1 MSIPSTSYGPQV
13 VAETARALVVA
24 NWASV
29 ATTDYLKS
37 MGAPGLPAPVL
48 ANIYTS
54 RRALFT
60 AETQPAIG
68 LSVARTVSTVTDAL
82 GAMDQ
87 VHELEIVLCS
97 DWGWYDSYGDARPLV
112 EAAPG
117 DPAIPFTAEVYET
130 ALRCY
135 VETIVLI
142 LTSPQFG
149 FPNYDARNRYVPNA
163 TFTGIYNALPFS
175 GISPQDFVVGEDET
189 GQTVIQQTVRASIQ
203 VLQRRSLAL

>member
-1 MSIPSTSYGPQV
+1 MTIPTTSFGPQI
-13 VAETARALVVA
+13 VADTARAMVVSA
-24 NWASV
+24 WGSV
-29 ATTDYLKS
+29 ATTDYLKA
-37 MGAPGLPAPVL
+37 MGAPGLPAPVT
-48 ANIYTS
+48 ANVYTS

-68 LSVARTVSTVTDAL
+68 LSVARTSSTITDAL

-87 VHELEIVLCS
+87 VHELEIMVCS
-97 DWGWYDSYGDARPLV
+97 DWGYYDAFGAALPLV
-112 EAAPG
+112 SAAPG

-130 ALRCY
+130 ALRAY

-142 LTSPQFG
+142 LTSPTFG
-149 FPNYDARNRYVPNA
+149 FPNYDARNRFVPGA
-163 TFTGIYNALPFS
+163 TFTGIYNASPFA

-203 VLQRRSLAL
+203 VFQRRSLAL